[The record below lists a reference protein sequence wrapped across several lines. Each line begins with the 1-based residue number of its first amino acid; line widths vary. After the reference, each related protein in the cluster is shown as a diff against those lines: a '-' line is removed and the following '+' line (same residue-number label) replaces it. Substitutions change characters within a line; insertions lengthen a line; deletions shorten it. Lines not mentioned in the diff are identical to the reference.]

1 MLHQPPQVFFCYF
14 GLPCINGFF
23 KSLFFP
29 NSSSLWYLQFLD
41 SPSSFSVTLL
51 WRSYYWKVKG
61 GAGICGKPFV
71 SRNHPPFPL
80 VAFLIFLNFWE
91 NQKLHFYILQVF
103 STLVS
108 FEVEGAFESSWAPTR
123 PCVELALLHL
133 LLLLFIIIFITFHHL
148 LKVFFIKTLSV
159 SSWEGRQTR
168 FPKKWENGI
177 HFSNHFVMQCKPLP
191 NYAPCLLGGW
201 VLPPPHHPGEM
212 GIPPE
217 VRFFSMFGAE
227 LEKNSWIQNWPHK
240 RGSLEPPPYGGMPN
254 PPFATNTWFN
264 ERPCSDRNSCHQ
276 IVLWTGGHE
285 KFRGLFHK
293 KSLCRCT
300 QFLPLIT

>member
-14 GLPCINGFF
+14 GLPCINGFL

-71 SRNHPPFPL
+71 SRNHPPFPQ

-148 LKVFFIKTLSV
+148 LNTVCVIV
-159 SSWEGRQTR
+159 GRKANTV
-168 FPKKWENGI
+168 PKKNGRMEYI
-177 HFSNHFVMQCKPLP
+177 SAIILSCNASPSQIMPPVCWVGGSCPPPTTLVKWGFRLKWGFS
-191 NYAPCLLGGW
+191 PCLARNSKKTVGSKIDPTKGGP
-201 VLPPPHHPGEM
+201 LSPHPTGVCLIPRLQQTPGLM
-212 GIPPE
+212 NGPVRTAIP
-217 VRFFSMFGAE
+217 VTKLFFGRGVM
-227 LEKNSWIQNWPHK
+227 KNSEDFFTK
-240 RGSLEPPPYGGMPN
+240 KAS
-254 PPFATNTWFN
+254 A
-264 ERPCSDRNSCHQ
+264 D
-276 IVLWTGGHE
+276 VLNFSPW
-285 KFRGLFHK
+285 
-293 KSLCRCT
+293 
-300 QFLPLIT
+300 